1 MPLTLRLGL
10 CKEID
15 RPGGGKLGVSCGVEV
30 EIDVA
35 ALRDVED
42 FDCTV
47 QEAFSVC
54 RHAVEGELQRH
65 DEADS
70 ASSKTFMAS
79 RGGSY
84 LPASKS
90 DRGRAL
96 ALGGTARNDPWS
108 RLAAFGRSAG
118 SFF

>member
-1 MPLTLRLGL
+1 MPPTLRLGL

-15 RPGGGKLGVSCGVEV
+15 QPGRGKLGVSCGVEI

-54 RHAVEGELQRH
+54 RHAVEGELQRRDDPDQGRRDLRRRPENH
-65 DEADS
+65 D
-70 ASSKTFMAS
+70 
-79 RGGSY
+79 
-84 LPASKS
+84 
-90 DRGRAL
+90 
-96 ALGGTARNDPWS
+96 
-108 RLAAFGRSAG
+108 
-118 SFF
+118 